1 MESMEEVREA
11 LQTAIM
17 LGEAAQ
23 SSHVVEINRIGKVQ
37 IAEGKV
43 ALQSPAGKWKRITRD
58 NLENRLEELMS
69 ESVETR
75 VKRQIKTLVF

>member
-1 MESMEEVREA
+1 MEAMEEVREA
-11 LQTAIM
+11 LQTAIL

-23 SSHVVEINRIGKVQ
+23 TSHVVEINRIGKVQ

-43 ALQSPAGKWKRITRD
+43 ALQSSAGKWKRITRA

-69 ESVETR
+69 ESVENR
-75 VKRQIKTLVF
+75 IKRQIKMLVF

>member
-1 MESMEEVREA
+1 MEATEEVREA
-11 LQTAIM
+11 LQTAIL

-23 SSHVVEINRIGKVQ
+23 TSHVVEINRIGKVQ
-37 IAEGKV
+37 IVEGKV
-43 ALQSPAGKWKRITRD
+43 ALQTSAGKWKRITRD

-69 ESVETR
+69 ESVENR